1 MAEKKQPI
9 RFLKMVSNLVEKL
22 ISCTLSEAN
31 ETVFV
36 KSSRLGDDCKMANL
50 ELIELLGLL
59 AKLPLLKLLFEL
71 ELELMSVFELVSK
84 SVFIFN
90 KVSLLVYNCCKDNC
104 LFAIL

>member
-1 MAEKKQPI
+1 
-9 RFLKMVSNLVEKL
+9 MVSNLVGEL
-22 ISCTLSEAN
+22 IPRTLSEAI

-36 KSSRLGDDCKMANL
+36 KSSRLGDDCMVANL
-50 ELIELLGLL
+50 KLIELLGLM

-71 ELELMSVFELVSK
+71 ELELMFVFELVSV

-90 KVSLLVYNCCKDNC
+90 KVSLLICNSCKGNC